1 MQSIN
6 LNMIPGGV
14 MPVIN
19 LTQWDE
25 GRDFALKILNGSAAA
40 DLSNATFLIS
50 GRKSDETAFCYSES
64 DTVKGNYVI
73 SVTGNTVTIHNTL
86 QMAAAAG
93 EVIATLTI
101 KKSAAD
107 ISTLNFKIM
116 VQEHPLDGVDISETE
131 IPAIIELAQDQV
143 NEAEAWANGMRG
155 DTPVT
160 SADPQYHNNAKYWSD
175 QAAQYAQGGLKWKG
189 DCTFAQIPTTG
200 MAVGDMWNITDAF
213 TTDARFKEGAGK
225 LVNAGTNIAWDGTY
239 WDILATGSPAA
250 LPAGGIAGQM
260 LVKQSSTD
268 GDAAWGAGVY
278 YFNTLADAQAS
289 ISGGTVPNGAQVIV
303 SEVGGSGSP
312 SPSMAGLSDVTIT
325 SIQNG
330 QVLIYDSTAGKWKNA
345 NVDSAVST
353 SSNNPIRNSAV
364 ASALANGR
372 ISFGVDANG
381 NFGYK
386 KDGADTVYPFKSGDA
401 ISALSYQQT
410 ASSNGDVE
418 PEYTLYLNAYAGN
431 NKDVCIF
438 VGQYMAVSN
447 PPGST
452 LPYNIQPV
460 PVNASTN
467 PPTITIVGDI
477 TVEDIIYK
485 DDTSQYYFVIK
496 AKTGTNAN
504 STIKITS
511 GTYAQYEFNFM
522 TVVPMW

>member
-1 MQSIN
+1 MQNIN

-50 GRKSDETAFCYSES
+50 GRKSDETAFSYSES

-73 SVTGNTVTIHNTL
+73 SVTGNTVTIHNTI

-107 ISTLNFKIM
+107 ISTLNFRIM

-131 IPAIIELAQDQV
+131 LPAIIAQAQEQVDQ
-143 NEAEAWANGMRG
+143 AEAWATGEIG
-155 DTPVT
+155 GVPVA
-160 SADPQYHNNAKYWSD
+160 SSEPQYHNNAEYWAGVSE
-175 QAAQYAQGGLKWKG
+175 QYAQGGLKWKG

-200 MAVGDMWNITDAF
+200 MQAGDMWNITDAF

-225 LVNAGTNIAWDGTY
+225 PVNAGTNIAWDGTY
-239 WDILATGSPAA
+239 WDVLATGSPAA
-250 LPAGGIAGQM
+250 LPAGGIAGQT

-278 YFNTLADAQAS
+278 YFNTLADAQAA

-303 SEVGGSGSP
+303 AEVGGSGAP
-312 SPSMAGLSDVTIT
+312 APSMAGLSDVTIT

-330 QVLIYDSTAGKWKNA
+330 QVLVYDSTAGKWKNA

-372 ISFGVDANG
+372 ISFGVDSQG

-386 KDGADTVYPFKSGDA
+386 KDGADTVYPFNSGGG
-401 ISALSYQQT
+401 ISTLGYMLEAGSDGT
-410 ASSNGDVE
+410 SAPISS
-418 PEYTLYLNAYAGN
+418 PLYLTAWAGS
-431 NKDVCIF
+431 NKDVYVFVSQFFALSQSGVIF
-438 VGQYMAVSN
+438 PQVLQEDAHTY
-447 PPGST
+447 T
-452 LPYNIQPV
+452 
-460 PVNASTN
+460 
-467 PPTITIVGDI
+467 PTVTTTGGI
-477 TVEDIIYK
+477 TVEDIMYCGT
-485 DDTSQYYFVIK
+485 DHSRYYFIVK
-496 AKTGTNAN
+496 AKTGTNQN
-504 STIKITS
+504 DTMTITS
-511 GTYAQYEFNFM
+511 GAYAQGYDNLM
-522 TVVPMW
+522 TIVPMW